1 MKLFNLTP
9 HKIVVYA
16 SAHATKPTIV
26 IEPTGVV
33 ARVSSILHPA
43 SLLARAM
50 TEVDHRVGELL
61 RIPVSR
67 AEFGE
72 VVGLPAPTEGIVYVV
87 SGMVLDAMHRAD
99 PTRTDLLAPGE
110 PLRAPDG
117 QILGCIGFRCS

>member
-1 MKLFNLTP
+1 MKLFNATP
-9 HKIVVYA
+9 HKVVVYA

-33 ARVSSILHPA
+33 ARVSA
-43 SLLARAM
+43 MM
-50 TEVDHRVGELL
+50 TEIDHRVADVL

-67 AEFGE
+67 AEFGN

-87 SGMVLDAMHRAD
+87 SGMVLDAVGKSQPDRK
-99 PTRTDLLAPGE
+99 DLLSPGE
-110 PLRAPDG
+110 LLRAPDG

>member
-16 SAHATKPTIV
+16 SSSATKPTV
-26 IEPTGVV
+26 IIEATGVV
-33 ARVSSILHPA
+33 ARVSSM
-43 SLLARAM
+43 M
-50 TEVDHRVGELL
+50 TEVDHSVGDLL

-67 AEFGE
+67 AEFGD

-87 SGMVLDAMHRAD
+87 SGMVLDAVGRAQPD
-99 PTRTDLLAPGE
+99 RKDLLAPGE
-110 PLRAPDG
+110 LLRAPDG

>member
-33 ARVSSILHPA
+33 ARVSA
-43 SLLARAM
+43 MM
-50 TEVDHRVGELL
+50 TEVDHRVADVL

-67 AEFGE
+67 AEFGN
-72 VVGLPAPTEGIVYVV
+72 VVGLPEPTEGIVYVV

-110 PLRAPDG
+110 LLRAPD
-117 QILGCIGFRCS
+117 

>member
-16 SAHATKPTIV
+16 ANATKPTV
-26 IEPTGVV
+26 IIEATGVV
-33 ARVSSILHPA
+33 ARVSSM
-43 SLLARAM
+43 M
-50 TEVDHRVGELL
+50 TEVDHSIGTLL

-67 AEFGE
+67 AEFGD

-87 SGMVLDAMHRAD
+87 SGMVLDAVGRAQPD
-99 PTRTDLLAPGE
+99 RTDLLAPGE
-110 PLRAPDG
+110 LLRSPDG